1 MLSTLFLFIIIL
13 NNFCILEVNIKKKKK
28 IKLLKSAPDVITN
41 EIYKENSIVD
51 LGEERNKNAV
61 ANGIAI
67 WVETEK
73 KEYSTVTK
81 KEVKVKGEKIET
93 K

>member
-1 MLSTLFLFIIIL
+1 MA
-13 NNFCILEVNIKKKKK
+13 K
-28 IKLLKSAPDVITN
+28 IKLLKSATDVITN
-41 EIYKENSIVD
+41 EVYNENSIVD

-73 KEYSTVTK
+73 KEISAVPK

>member
-1 MLSTLFLFIIIL
+1 MA
-13 NNFCILEVNIKKKKK
+13 K

-41 EIYKENSIVD
+41 EVYKENTIVD

-61 ANGIAI
+61 ANGIAV

-73 KEYSTVTK
+73 KELSDSTK
-81 KEVKVKGEKIET
+81 EEVKVKGKKIET

>member
-1 MLSTLFLFIIIL
+1 MA
-13 NNFCILEVNIKKKKK
+13 K
-28 IKLLKSAPDVITN
+28 IKLLNSATDVQTN
-41 EIYKENSIVD
+41 EVYNENSIVD

-61 ANGIAI
+61 ANGIAV

-73 KEYSTVTK
+73 KEFSAVPK
-81 KEVKVKGEKIET
+81 KEVKVKGKKIEI

>member
-1 MLSTLFLFIIIL
+1 MA
-13 NNFCILEVNIKKKKK
+13 K
-28 IKLLKSAPDVITN
+28 IKLLNSATDVQTN
-41 EIYKENSIVD
+41 EVYNENSIVD
-51 LGEERNKNAV
+51 LGEDRNKNAV

-73 KEYSTVTK
+73 KEFSAVPK
-81 KEVKVKGEKIET
+81 KEVKVKGKKIET

>member
-1 MLSTLFLFIIIL
+1 MA
-13 NNFCILEVNIKKKKK
+13 K
-28 IKLLKSAPDVITN
+28 IKLLKSAPDIHTN
-41 EIYKENSIVD
+41 EVYNVNSIVD

-73 KEYSTVTK
+73 KEISAVPK

>member
-1 MLSTLFLFIIIL
+1 MA
-13 NNFCILEVNIKKKKK
+13 K
-28 IKLLKSAPDVITN
+28 IKLLKSATDVITN

-73 KEYSTVTK
+73 KESSTVTK

>member
-1 MLSTLFLFIIIL
+1 MA
-13 NNFCILEVNIKKKKK
+13 K
-28 IKLLKSAPDVITN
+28 IRLLKSAPDVQTN
-41 EIYKENSIVD
+41 EVYKENSIVD

-61 ANGIAI
+61 ANGIAV

-73 KEYSTVTK
+73 KEFTDIPK
-81 KEVKVKGEKIET
+81 KEVKVKGKKIET

>member
-1 MLSTLFLFIIIL
+1 MA
-13 NNFCILEVNIKKKKK
+13 K
-28 IKLLKSAPDVITN
+28 IKLLKSAPDVQTN
-41 EIYKENSIVD
+41 EVYNENYIVD

-67 WVETEK
+67 WVEIEK
-73 KEYSTVTK
+73 KELSDVPK
-81 KEVKVKGEKIET
+81 KEVKVKGKKIET

>member
-1 MLSTLFLFIIIL
+1 MA
-13 NNFCILEVNIKKKKK
+13 K
-28 IKLLKSAPDVITN
+28 IKLLKSAPDVQTN
-41 EIYKENSIVD
+41 EVYNENSIVD

-73 KEYSTVTK
+73 KEISAVPK
-81 KEVKVKGEKIET
+81 KEVKVKGKKIET

>member
-1 MLSTLFLFIIIL
+1 MA
-13 NNFCILEVNIKKKKK
+13 K
-28 IKLLKSAPDVITN
+28 IKLLKSATDVITN

-73 KEYSTVTK
+73 KESSIVTK

>member
-1 MLSTLFLFIIIL
+1 MA
-13 NNFCILEVNIKKKKK
+13 K
-28 IKLLKSAPDVITN
+28 IKFLKSAPDVITN

-73 KEYSTVTK
+73 KEFSDVPK
-81 KEVKVKGEKIET
+81 KEVKVKGKKIET

>member
-1 MLSTLFLFIIIL
+1 MA
-13 NNFCILEVNIKKKKK
+13 K
-28 IKLLKSAPDVITN
+28 IKLLKSATDVQTN
-41 EIYKENSIVD
+41 EVYNENYIVD

-61 ANGIAI
+61 SNGIAI

-73 KEYSTVTK
+73 KEFSAPK
-81 KEVKVKGEKIET
+81 KVVKVKGEKIET

>member
-1 MLSTLFLFIIIL
+1 MA
-13 NNFCILEVNIKKKKK
+13 K

-41 EIYKENSIVD
+41 EVYNENSIVD
-51 LGEERNKNAV
+51 LGDERNKNAV

-73 KEYSTVTK
+73 KEFTDIPK
-81 KEVKVKGEKIET
+81 KEVKVKGKIIES

>member
-1 MLSTLFLFIIIL
+1 MA
-13 NNFCILEVNIKKKKK
+13 K
-28 IKLLKSAPDVITN
+28 IKLLKSAPDVQTN
-41 EIYKENSIVD
+41 EVYNENSIVD

-61 ANGIAI
+61 ANGVAV

-73 KEYSTVTK
+73 KEISAVPK
-81 KEVKVKGEKIET
+81 KEVKVKGKKIET

>member
-1 MLSTLFLFIIIL
+1 MA
-13 NNFCILEVNIKKKKK
+13 K
-28 IKLLKSAPDVITN
+28 IKLLNSATDVQTN
-41 EIYKENSIVD
+41 EVYNENSIVD

-61 ANGIAI
+61 ANGVAI

-73 KEYSTVTK
+73 KEFSDVPK
-81 KEVKVKGEKIET
+81 KEVKVKGKKIET

>member
-1 MLSTLFLFIIIL
+1 MA
-13 NNFCILEVNIKKKKK
+13 K
-28 IKLLKSAPDVITN
+28 IKLLKSAPDVLTN
-41 EIYKENSIVD
+41 EVYNENSIVD

-73 KEYSTVTK
+73 KEISAVPK

>member
-1 MLSTLFLFIIIL
+1 MA
-13 NNFCILEVNIKKKKK
+13 K
-28 IKLLKSAPDVITN
+28 IKLLKSAPDIQTN
-41 EIYKENSIVD
+41 EVYNENSIVD

-61 ANGIAI
+61 ANGIAV

-73 KEYSTVTK
+73 KEFSDVPK
-81 KEVKVKGEKIET
+81 KEVKVKGKKIET

>member
-1 MLSTLFLFIIIL
+1 MA
-13 NNFCILEVNIKKKKK
+13 K
-28 IKLLKSAPDVITN
+28 IKLLNSATDVQTN
-41 EIYKENSIVD
+41 EVYNENSIVD

-61 ANGIAI
+61 ANGVAV

-73 KEYSTVTK
+73 KEISAVPK
-81 KEVKVKGEKIET
+81 KEVKVKGKKIET

>member
-1 MLSTLFLFIIIL
+1 MA
-13 NNFCILEVNIKKKKK
+13 K

-73 KEYSTVTK
+73 KESSTVTK
-81 KEVKVKGEKIET
+81 KEVKIKGEKIET

>member
-1 MLSTLFLFIIIL
+1 MA
-13 NNFCILEVNIKKKKK
+13 K
-28 IKLLKSAPDVITN
+28 IKLLKSATDVHTN
-41 EIYKENSIVD
+41 EVYKENTIVD

-61 ANGIAI
+61 ANGIAV

-73 KEYSTVTK
+73 KELSDVPK
-81 KEVKVKGEKIET
+81 QDVKVKGKKIET

>member
-1 MLSTLFLFIIIL
+1 MA
-13 NNFCILEVNIKKKKK
+13 K
-28 IKLLKSAPDVITN
+28 IKLLKSAPDVNTN
-41 EIYKENSIVD
+41 EVYKENSIVD

-73 KEYSTVTK
+73 KEFSAVPK
-81 KEVKVKGEKIET
+81 KEVKVKGQKIES

>member
-1 MLSTLFLFIIIL
+1 MA
-13 NNFCILEVNIKKKKK
+13 K
-28 IKLLKSAPDVITN
+28 IKLLKSATDVQTN
-41 EIYKENSIVD
+41 EVYNENSIVD
-51 LGEERNKNAV
+51 LGEDRNKNAV

-73 KEYSTVTK
+73 KEFSAVPK
-81 KEVKVKGEKIET
+81 KEVKVKGKKIET

>member
-1 MLSTLFLFIIIL
+1 MA
-13 NNFCILEVNIKKKKK
+13 K

-41 EIYKENSIVD
+41 EVYKENTIVD

-61 ANGIAI
+61 ANGIAV

-73 KEYSTVTK
+73 KEFSAVPK
-81 KEVKVKGEKIET
+81 KEVKVKGKIIES

>member
-1 MLSTLFLFIIIL
+1 MA
-13 NNFCILEVNIKKKKK
+13 K
-28 IKLLKSAPDVITN
+28 IKLLNSATDVQTN
-41 EIYKENSIVD
+41 EVYNENSIVD

-73 KEYSTVTK
+73 KELSAVPK
-81 KEVKVKGEKIET
+81 KEVKVKGKKIET

>member
-1 MLSTLFLFIIIL
+1 MA
-13 NNFCILEVNIKKKKK
+13 K
-28 IKLLKSAPDVITN
+28 IKLLKSATDVISN

-51 LGEERNKNAV
+51 FGEERNKNAV

-73 KEYSTVTK
+73 KEVSDVPK
-81 KEVKVKGEKIET
+81 KEVKVKGRKIET

>member
-1 MLSTLFLFIIIL
+1 MA
-13 NNFCILEVNIKKKKK
+13 K
-28 IKLLKSAPDVITN
+28 IKLLKSATDVNTN
-41 EIYKENSIVD
+41 EVYKENSIVD

-61 ANGIAI
+61 ANGVAV

-73 KEYSTVTK
+73 KEISAVPK
-81 KEVKVKGEKIET
+81 KEVKVKGEKIEA